1 MARRVVRKVTVSI
14 TKFRKGFAAAG
25 PVVAVLLG
33 VAFIVGFLYYGA
45 APGGRGSAD
54 AEAQRMPAFTW
65 EGEKGYLDE
74 LMGMVSTAVTPDATP
89 TEEWRFREHAL
100 NAVLNRVAPLVL
112 AKRAGITVA
121 DEDVAQMAKEEAAFY
136 ADLVRTQAQSEYDN
150 TTARLTAEAQTAK
163 AKGEQSEEY
172 KKAKEALED
181 HKALS
186 LDEFVKKQA
195 GTTLSEIIKQQEE
208 ELARQLQ
215 QPMERD
221 RLRSQAARKKL
232 QTKYESEVDTSD
244 EALKRSYDELTFERI
259 LITEG
264 ANADPMG
271 KAREVLTR
279 IRSGL
284 RFEDAAAEYSDTKK
298 PDGSPDLSEMTLS
311 RIDLMVMPLYKG
323 VARLSQG
330 EVSEPVQTPTG
341 VAIYRVTKVVPKVP
355 ADFERKKAERASQL
369 RASVAASMVTSGVE
383 ELLETD
389 SDKIAW
395 QDEGWRLVFQL
406 KRLVAG
412 QGPKG
417 GERLAELRRIMDEAQ
432 NVASNDADLPVYVR
446 YMAFSQLYAEAPA
459 DQKAALE
466 ELKAE
471 VYAGVATVTRSTSF
485 LFEYVDLLLKQ
496 KNGEEALG
504 ALRTIVA
511 NAWEINDT
519 NRETIKKVERLK
531 VQAANFAPAGSPAV
545 TDLQQALDDWYE
557 SEKVQAAAERE
568 QQEAMREAEEAN
580 RREMESQGS
589 KPSSQGKPSESDTGS
604 GSENGGR

>member
-1 MARRVVRKVTVSI
+1 MSI

-33 VAFIVGFLYYGA
+33 VAFIVGFLLVGS
-45 APGGRGSAD
+45 PGGPDPSDVQG
-54 AEAQRMPAFTW
+54 QRAPAFAW
-65 EGEKGYLDE
+65 EGEQGYVDE
-74 LMGMVSTAVTPDATP
+74 LMAEVTTSLTPNATP

-100 NAVLNRVAPLVL
+100 NVVLNRVAPLVL
-112 AKRAGITVA
+112 AKRAGLSVT
-121 DEDVAQMAKEEAAFY
+121 DKDVEAMAKEEAEFY
-136 ADLVRTQAQSEYDN
+136 ADLFRTQAQSEYDS
-150 TTARLTAEAQTAK
+150 TTARLTAEAQAAK
-163 AKGEQSEEY
+163 EKGEESDEY
-172 KKAKEALED
+172 KQAKKALDD

-195 GTTLSEIIKQQEE
+195 GQTLYELIKQQEE
-208 ELARQLQ
+208 QLQ
-215 QPMERD
+215 QVLAEPMQRD

-232 QTKYESEVDTSD
+232 QTKYESEVDTSE

-271 KAREVLTR
+271 KAQDALNR
-279 IRSGL
+279 IRSGM

-311 RIDLMVMPLYKG
+311 RIDLMVMPLYRG
-323 VARLSQG
+323 VARLGEG
-330 EVSEPVQTPTG
+330 EVSDPVQTPTG
-341 VAIYRVTKVVPKVP
+341 VAIYRVTKVEPKVP
-355 ADFERKKAERASQL
+355 EDFEQKKTERANQL

-383 ELLETD
+383 ALIEGD
-389 SDKIAW
+389 HDKIQW
-395 QDEGWRLVFQL
+395 HDEGWRLVFQL

-412 QGPKG
+412 QGPTG
-417 GERLAELRRIMDEAQ
+417 AERRAEFQRIVDEAQ
-432 NVASNDADLPVYVR
+432 GVVSSDADLPVYVR

-459 DQKAALE
+459 GEKAALE

-485 LFEYVDLLLKQ
+485 LFEYVDLLLEQ
-496 KNGEEALG
+496 KKGEAALE

-511 NAWEINDT
+511 NSWEINDT

-531 VQAANFAPAGSPAV
+531 VQAANFAPPGTPAV
-545 TDLQQALDDWYE
+545 EELQQALDDWYA
-557 SEKVQAAAERE
+557 SERDQIAIE
-568 QQEAMREAEEAN
+568 QEQEDAMREAEEAN
-580 RREMESQGS
+580 RRELEGQGGE
-589 KPSSQGKPSESDTGS
+589 PSGEGQPSGGGS
-604 GSENGGR
+604 GSADQGAGG